1 MENIERR
8 VRREVRAMTRREV
21 ITKVLARQLTWL
33 QAAQVL
39 GITPR
44 HMRRVRRVIERYGME
59 AVLAQPRGRT
69 RRRRIR
75 AGTIELLIRLKRD
88 LYADFS
94 VRHFYEQ
101 VTEKH
106 QVKVSYNWL
115 RLMLQEAGVV
125 EKEPARGKYRR
136 RRERRPMVGML
147 VHLDASTH
155 EWIAGL
161 PMQDLVIAL
170 DDADG
175 RILYGRFFAQEGVA
189 STFAALDGVLR
200 RYGRFLELYTDRG
213 SHFCHTAQAGQGPAE
228 EQHGQVIRALHALG
242 IGQILARSPQAR
254 GRSERAFGTIQGRLP
269 QELRVNRI
277 ADYQTA
283 NRYLEQVF
291 IPDFN
296 RRFTVKPAQAE
307 SAFVKLPGVELELV
321 LSAREDRVVRNDN
334 TVGYHNLILQLPP
347 SRYRTHFV
355 RCPVTVHQFSDGKLG
370 VSYQGRLLARYD
382 HGGEL
387 LHPTTLN
394 KVRAARAQ
402 PPGQH
407 NNAVPAAAPHWRTRS
422 GLSHFPART
431 RQASEGAGGKMSISQ
446 TANSTSGGDSPCPA
460 APL

>member
-88 LYADFS
+88 VYTDFS
-94 VRHFYEQ
+94 VRHFYEH

-213 SHFCHTAQAGQGPAE
+213 SHFCRTAQSGQGPTE
-228 EQHGQVIRALHALG
+228 EQNGQVTQALQALG
-242 IGQILARSPQAR
+242 IGQILAPLTASP
-254 GRSERAFGTIQGRLP
+254 
-269 QELRVNRI
+269 
-277 ADYQTA
+277 
-283 NRYLEQVF
+283 
-291 IPDFN
+291 
-296 RRFTVKPAQAE
+296 
-307 SAFVKLPGVELELV
+307 
-321 LSAREDRVVRNDN
+321 
-334 TVGYHNLILQLPP
+334 
-347 SRYRTHFV
+347 
-355 RCPVTVHQFSDGKLG
+355 
-370 VSYQGRLLARYD
+370 
-382 HGGEL
+382 
-387 LHPTTLN
+387 
-394 KVRAARAQ
+394 RAQ
-402 PPGQH
+402 RASVRHHPG
-407 NNAVPAAAPHWRTRS
+407 
-422 GLSHFPART
+422 
-431 RQASEGAGGKMSISQ
+431 
-446 TANSTSGGDSPCPA
+446 
-460 APL
+460 